1 MDKLIHATIRGITA
15 TFRIPLV
22 VSGTSLCAPVPSYPT
37 LLGFIGCCAGREVY
51 PDEVR
56 IGFEYRFGGGA
67 TGTGLGVD
75 METTHRFELKND
87 RLRPHPK
94 GTSIRFYEFHAYPVL
109 ELYLDN
115 PDFFEVIRQPAGIPT
130 FGRSQDLVWIE
141 NVETVDVEQKPSG
154 TVGTTL
160 MPFPQEDVGGRM
172 LRLPEFFDN
181 TQTGLTRNPVNI
193 RLFQVVSAG
202 STIENP
208 NLYRIKTD
216 KDADHVIYLHEWA
229 GIDGEE

>member
-15 TFRIPLV
+15 TFRIPLI

-51 PDEVR
+51 PEEVR
-56 IGFEYRFGGGA
+56 IGFEYRFGGDAHSAGS
-67 TGTGLGVD
+67 GVD

-94 GTSIRFYEFHAYPVL
+94 GTSIRFYEFHAHPVL

-115 PDFFEVIRQPAGIPT
+115 PDFFDILTQPAGIPT
-130 FGRSQDLVWIE
+130 FGRSQDLAWIE
-141 NVETVDVEQKPSG
+141 RVEKVDVERRPSG
-154 TVGTTL
+154 KVGTTL

-202 STIENP
+202 SIVNNP
-208 NLYRIKTD
+208 NLYHVKND
-216 KDADHVIYLHEWA
+216 EDNNHVIYLHEWA
-229 GIDGEE
+229 GIDGKE